1 MLISATKVYNP
12 AVVRA
17 VDVYLKVT
25 KPLSGVEP
33 EVNLIFKVGTVDMVL
48 ESILYKYTLKY
59 MRLRYGLICIFALTS
74 FFG

>member
-25 KPLSGVEP
+25 KPVNGVEP
-33 EVNLIFKVGTVDMVL
+33 EANLIFKVGIVDMVL
-48 ESILYKYTLKY
+48 ESILYKYTLK
-59 MRLRYGLICIFALTS
+59 
-74 FFG
+74 